1 MNLNSMAK
9 LSLFET
15 NIRILGGLLAAF
27 DLSQDTRLLN
37 KARDLADRLL
47 PNFDLATTGKPC
59 PTVSWQALVGLTP
72 AMTGENIGVIHGS
85 QLLGKLNIVLVEHLH

>member
-72 AMTGENIGVIHGS
+72 AMTGEHRGHTRLPVVGEA
-85 QLLGKLNIVLVEHLH
+85 EHRPS

>member
-1 MNLNSMAK
+1 MRSELRGRCRARDWVVNSMNLNSMAK

-47 PNFDLATTGKPC
+47 PNFDLATTGELGFRNDR
-59 PTVSWQALVGLTP
+59 QML
-72 AMTGENIGVIHGS
+72 GS
-85 QLLGKLNIVLVEHLH
+85 CMAPGYWGS